1 MNHAVHL
8 TAGWGRALLDRA
20 RVGARIVHLGALV
33 LALGLSPDAY
43 RKPWRGLLAVQV
55 SLAAGPLLLWFTLLA
70 TLISVVI
77 IRIVVV
83 TALSYGLSQYALEM
97 VVRVLV
103 LELIPMTAALAVAM
117 QVTLPAAAE
126 LARWRHEGRLA
137 EMRRQGIDV
146 LRTVIAPRALA
157 GMFSVLLLAATSG
170 VIALVV
176 AYLMVHGFSPWAFE
190 RFTRLVGHVFTPAVS
205 MVFVLKTLG
214 LAAAV
219 SLLPLGSALHDRRP
233 GANVELQGLL
243 RMFVIILLIELLSL
257 MGNYL

>member
-1 MNHAVHL
+1 MEDEVHQL
-8 TAGWGRALLDRA
+8 VGLLHLEARAA
-20 RVGARIVHLGALV
+20 RGHLGEGPAAVAAHTGAVETERSRVRQGATRLD
-33 LALGLSPDAY
+33 GY
-43 RKPWRGLLAVQV
+43 R
-55 SLAAGPLLLWFTLLA
+55 LA
-70 TLISVVI
+70 TDDHQPRLQP
-77 IRIVVV
+77 
-83 TALSYGLSQYALEM
+83 GLDGPGQDADHVAIEALE
-97 VVRVLV
+97 
-103 LELIPMTAALAVAM
+103 
-117 QVTLPAAAE
+117 
-126 LARWRHEGRLA
+126 RLDLRD
-137 EMRRQGIDV
+137 EVPCMGGRRQGVDV

-190 RFTRLVGHVFTPAVS
+190 RFTRLVGHVFSPAVS